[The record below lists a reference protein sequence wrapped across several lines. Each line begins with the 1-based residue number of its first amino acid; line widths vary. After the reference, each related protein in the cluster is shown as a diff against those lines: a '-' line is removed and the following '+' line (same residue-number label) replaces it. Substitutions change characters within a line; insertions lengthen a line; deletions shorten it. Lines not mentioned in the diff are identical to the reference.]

1 MAALNIRRL
10 FEAGAHFGHQ
20 TRFWN
25 PKMAPYIYGECNKIH
40 IIDLDV
46 ALPLLKEALDY
57 LESMGASGGK
67 VLFVGTKR
75 AAQKAIEKH
84 AERCG
89 MPYVSHRWLGGM
101 LTNFKTV
108 RLSVKRYLDLEEQ
121 REKNDGVKLSKKQA
135 LRRDREIA
143 KMGRNFDGIRDMRRL
158 PDALFV
164 IDVRHEKIAVSE
176 ASKLG
181 IPIVAVVDTNN
192 LFENVDYMVPGND
205 DALRA
210 VELYVSAAADAVL
223 KGVEKGKEI
232 EELAD
237 AQAKEAVKGV
247 ITVGSKGA
255 AAEKAGQPVRGTLRQ
270 TGKKDEEPG
279 KAKPKVRMRGLSRK
293 AKGEPDKDTKGR
305 DDQDGKDGKDGKD
318 GQDGQDGQDGK
329 TLGKG
334 ADDIAE

>member
-46 ALPLLKEALDY
+46 ALPMFKTALEY

-75 AAQKAIEKH
+75 AARSAVEKH
-84 AERCG
+84 AKRCD

-108 RLSVKRYLDLEEQ
+108 RLSVKRYTELEEA

-143 KMGRNFDGIRDMRRL
+143 KLSRNFEGIKEMRRL

-205 DALRA
+205 DAIRA
-210 VELYVSAAADAVL
+210 VDLYVSAAADAVL
-223 KGVEKGKEI
+223 KGVEKRKEAD
-232 EELAD
+232 EVAD

-247 ITVGSKGA
+247 IKVGNRE
-255 AAEKAGQPVRGTLRQ
+255 AAEEKAEQPVRGTLRRS
-270 TGKKDEEPG
+270 GKKDEEEA
-279 KAKPKVRMRGLSRK
+279 KAKPKVRVRSKK
-293 AKGEPDKDTKGR
+293 AKEESDRGAE
-305 DDQDGKDGKDGKD
+305 
-318 GQDGQDGQDGK
+318 GQDGRELSREPATDADA
-329 TLGKG
+329 G
-334 ADDIAE
+334 AE